1 MTGWRTVPRSIT
13 VAVFDFDGT
22 LSTHDCVVPFM
33 RKVAGTPRLVA
44 RLAARP
50 MALLVALARR
60 DRDTVKGLA
69 TRAAFGGR
77 PAHDVDAAGQDFA
90 AQVVARGLRADTV
103 DRLRRHLDD
112 GDTVVIVSASLQPY
126 LEPIG
131 VALGAHAVLCTRLAV
146 DEAGV
151 LTGALD
157 GENCRAE
164 EKLRRLSQWLTA
176 EHLARTDVHLVVYG
190 DSAGDHALLAEAD
203 SGIWAARRT
212 LAAWR
217 SP

>member
-1 MTGWRTVPRSIT
+1 MPRTTT
-13 VAVFDFDGT
+13 VAAFDFDGT

-33 RKVAGTPRLVA
+33 RKVAGTPRFVA

-50 MALLVALARR
+50 LPLIAALARR
-60 DRDTVKGLA
+60 DRDAVKELA

-77 PAHDVDAAGQDFA
+77 SAADVDAVGRVFA
-90 AQVVARGLRADTV
+90 AQVVAGGVRSDTVERLRA
-103 DRLRRHLDD
+103 HLDD

-126 LEPIG
+126 LDPVG
-131 VALGAHAVLCTRLAV
+131 AALGAHGVLCTRLAV
-146 DEAGV
+146 DDDGV
-151 LTGALD
+151 LTGALE

-164 EKLRRLSQWLTA
+164 EKVRRLSSWLTA
-176 EHLARTDVHLVVYG
+176 EHLARENVHLVVYG
-190 DSAGDHALLAEAD
+190 DSVGDHALLAEAD
-203 SGIWAARRT
+203 SGFWAARRT

>member
-1 MTGWRTVPRSIT
+1 MPRPTT
-13 VAVFDFDGT
+13 VAAFDFDGT
-22 LSTHDCVVPFM
+22 LSTRDCVVPFM
-33 RKVAGTPRLVA
+33 RKVASAPRLFA

-50 MALLVALARR
+50 LPLVAALARR
-60 DRDTVKGLA
+60 DRDTIKELA

-77 PAHDVDAAGQDFA
+77 LADRVDAAGRDFA

-103 DRLRRHLDD
+103 ERLRAHLDD
-112 GDTVVIVSASLQPY
+112 GDRVVIVSASLQPY
-126 LEPIG
+126 LDPIG
-131 VALGAHAVLCTRLAV
+131 VALGAHGVLCTRLAV
-146 DEAGV
+146 DDDGV

-164 EKLRRLSQWLTA
+164 EKVRRLSSWLTG
-176 EHLARTDVHLVVYG
+176 EHLARENVHLVVYG

-203 SGIWAARRT
+203 SGFWAARRT